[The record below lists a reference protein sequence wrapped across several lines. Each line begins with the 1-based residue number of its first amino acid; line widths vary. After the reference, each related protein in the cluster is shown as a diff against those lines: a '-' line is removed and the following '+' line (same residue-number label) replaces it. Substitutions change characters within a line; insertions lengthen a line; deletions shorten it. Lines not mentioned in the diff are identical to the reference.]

1 MSSTNIDNFNSS
13 DGVTTSYVSPTASK
27 SIMEALSMFLGLGLL
42 MIFLSA
48 LLTFGS
54 YCVLYEF
61 FKFLFAK

>member
-42 MIFLSA
+42 FIFLSA

-54 YCVLYEF
+54 YWILYEF

>member
-1 MSSTNIDNFNSS
+1 MSSTSNIDNFDNTS
-13 DGVTTSYVSPTASK
+13 DTYVSPTASK

-42 MIFLSA
+42 FIFLSA

-54 YCVLYEF
+54 YWVLYEF

>member
-42 MIFLSA
+42 FIFLSA

-54 YCVLYEF
+54 YWVLYEF

>member
-27 SIMEALSMFLGLGLL
+27 SIMEALSMFLGLGLFF
-42 MIFLSA
+42 IFLSA

-54 YCVLYEF
+54 YYVLYEF